1 MTEVTTDLMY
11 AAYLLSLGGTVDCV
25 EDCGRYSKVHVRVPD
40 YALAA
45 NKDRAARL
53 LRLSERADM
62 INELPV
68 IYEQSMIKD
77 ISMHYYQLKQRI
89 VRGKA

>member
-11 AAYLLSLGGTVDCV
+11 AAYLLSLGGTEDCI
-25 EDCGRYSKVHVRVPD
+25 EDCGRYSKAHVRVPD

-89 VRGKA
+89 VRGKT